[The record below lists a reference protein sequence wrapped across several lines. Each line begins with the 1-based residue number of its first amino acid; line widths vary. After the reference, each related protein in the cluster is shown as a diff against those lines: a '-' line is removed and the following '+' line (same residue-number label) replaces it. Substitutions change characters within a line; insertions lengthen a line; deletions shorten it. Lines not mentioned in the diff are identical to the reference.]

1 MEAEKEMA
9 MKQLNRVA
17 TPRKPDQNTIPRLL
31 WGRSEEWAELTVIR
45 YKKFGVWKDIRWK
58 EYGNKVKHVALGFIG
73 LGLERG
79 DLISIMSEN
88 TPEWLFCDVGIMAA
102 GGVSVGVYPTN
113 SAKQVEYVVK
123 DSGSSY
129 FIAGDEEQLDK
140 ILEVRDVLPRLKRI
154 IIVNQKGLRH
164 FSDPGVIAFEELLEL
179 GKAMEQQNPTLF
191 EDLVKA
197 TKPKDLAILI
207 YTSGTTGPPKGSMMS
222 HANLF
227 FTVEAWLK
235 LDKAYMNDETLAFLP
250 LSHILQRLFSLV
262 FPLIAGTICSFS
274 EGMDTFP
281 QDIRE
286 VSPTIFIAVPRIW
299 EKFYS
304 SLIFQVEDSTP
315 LEKLAFKWA
324 MHIGK
329 KMADK
334 RSTSKRPSPYLWI
347 AYKLAEWAVLKN
359 IRKFIGQDRNRYS
372 VTGAAPISHD
382 LLDFYKSLG
391 IDIRE
396 GYGLTESTGAAIGHH
411 PGDYKFG
418 TVGRPLP
425 GIQVKIAEDGEI
437 LIKSPSVFMGYYND
451 PARTQE
457 TVVDGWLHTGDIG
470 KIDEEGHVILLDRKK
485 DIIITAGGKN
495 ITPSEIEN
503 QLKFSTY
510 INDAVVI
517 GDSKKYLTCLIMI
530 DDENTMKYAQDNRIP
545 FTTYASLTRAP
556 EIIKLI
562 QKEVDAVNKNLAG
575 VETIKK
581 FRLIDLQLTADD
593 DEVTPTGK
601 LKRKY
606 VSEKFK
612 DLIEDMYGE

>member
-1 MEAEKEMA
+1 VEAEKEMA
-9 MKQLNRVA
+9 MKHLNKTA
-17 TPRKPDQNTIPRLL
+17 SPRRPDQNTIPRLL

-45 YKKFGVWKDIRWK
+45 HKKFGVWKDISWK
-58 EYGNKVKHVALGFIG
+58 EYGGKVKHVALGLIG
-73 LGLERG
+73 LGLKRG
-79 DLISIMSEN
+79 DRVAIMSEN
-88 TPEWLFCDVGIMAA
+88 TPEWLFSDAGILAA

-113 SAKQVEYVVK
+113 SAKQVKYVME

-140 ILEVRDVLPRLKRI
+140 ILEVREALLSLKKI
-154 IIVNQKGLRH
+154 IIVEQKGLRN
-164 FSDPGVIAFEELLEL
+164 FSDPEVITFEEFLEL
-179 GKAMEQQNPTLF
+179 GEFMDHQNPTIF
-191 EDLVKA
+191 ESLIEA
-197 TKPKDLAILI
+197 TKPEDLAILI
-207 YTSGTTGPPKGSMMS
+207 YTSGTTGPPKGSMIS
-222 HANLF
+222 HSNLF

-235 LDKAYMNDETLAFLP
+235 IDQAYMNDETLAFLP

-262 FPLIAGTICSFS
+262 FPLIAGSICSFS

-286 VSPTIFIAVPRIW
+286 ISPTIFIAVPRIW

-304 SLIFQVEDSTP
+304 SIIFQVKESTAV
-315 LEKLAFKWA
+315 EKFAFKWA
-324 MHIGK
+324 LVIGK
-329 KMADK
+329 MMAEC
-334 RSTSKRPSPYLWI
+334 RSTSKRASLCLRI
-347 AYKLAEWAVLKN
+347 AFKLAEWAALNN
-359 IRKFIGQDRNRYS
+359 IRKFIGQNRNRYS
-372 VTGAAPISHD
+372 VTGGAPISHD
-382 LLDFYKSLG
+382 LLEFYKSLG

-425 GIQVKIAEDGEI
+425 GIQVKIDEDGEI
-437 LIKSPSVFMGYYND
+437 LIKSHSVFMGYFGD
-451 PARTQE
+451 PERTKE
-457 TVVDGWLHTGDIG
+457 AIVDGWLHTGDIG

-517 GDSKKYLTCLIMI
+517 GDGRKYLTCLIMI

-581 FRLIDLQLTADD
+581 FRLIDLQLTVDD

-601 LKRKY
+601 LKRKF

-612 DLIEDMYGE
+612 YFIEDMYRE